1 MKTIF
6 ALPLLALGLTACTA
20 YPPGPGYPPG
30 GPPPYPGE
38 ATYRAI
44 GTEPFWD
51 LEIGRDM
58 VFTDRGNDVRVVQPT
73 PQPINGV
80 AGEIYQTPR
89 INANVVHSP
98 CMVMSDPR
106 RFPDTVQVYLDGKLY
121 TGCGGL

>member
-1 MKTIF
+1 MKRLAIVAAAAS
-6 ALPLLALGLTACTA
+6 ALAACMT
-20 YPPGPGYPPG
+20 YPP
-30 GPPPYPGE
+30 PPPAPYH
-38 ATYRAI
+38 AI
-44 GTEPFWD
+44 GQGGWD
-51 LEIGRDM
+51 LIID
-58 VFTDRGNDVRVVQPT
+58 DRFLTLIPGAGQQPVL
-73 PQPINGV
+73 QPAVKPIIGV